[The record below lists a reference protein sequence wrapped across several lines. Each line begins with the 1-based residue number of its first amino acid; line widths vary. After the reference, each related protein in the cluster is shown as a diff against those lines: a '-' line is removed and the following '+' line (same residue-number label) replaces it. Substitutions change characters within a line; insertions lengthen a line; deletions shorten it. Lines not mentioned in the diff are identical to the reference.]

1 MQPKAWPLA
10 QANVVDDAVL
20 GGNART
26 ETIATAEEC
35 MISRRNVL
43 FGVGGAA
50 VGGAL
55 ASSLSG
61 VQLFNYGD
69 TPVNLFDYRELAR
82 SRLPKIIFDYLEG
95 GAGGEWSLS
104 HNREIF
110 ERLVFRPKRL
120 LDLSKRDISIVL
132 FGKKYSAPIII
143 APTGFNGVFWP
154 DGDIALARAAERANI
169 PFALST
175 ASTTSIEDVASNA
188 GGDKWFQL
196 YVLNKALSQQLVE
209 RAKAAGYSKLV
220 LTVDLGVDGLRER
233 DSRNGFRLPLNVSAS
248 LLADGLMHP
257 SWSLDFVRH
266 GMPKVANF
274 ARRITSDTAN
284 QAGQMRR
291 GLDASFS
298 WKDLKWLRSIWPHE
312 LLVKG
317 ILRPDDAVRCVAE
330 GADGVILSNHGG
342 RQLGDAISPLQVLAE
357 TRSKITQPI
366 LIDSGFRRGADVVK
380 AIALGANA
388 VQLGRA
394 TLYGLAARGET
405 GVTEVLNLICSEID
419 NTMAQIGC
427 PSLADLSPDSIAADG
442 APLGARS

>member
-1 MQPKAWPLA
+1 
-10 QANVVDDAVL
+10 
-20 GGNART
+20 
-26 ETIATAEEC
+26 

-43 FGVGGAA
+43 FGIGGAA

-55 ASSLSG
+55 TSSLG
-61 VQLFNYGD
+61 EAKLFDYGD
-69 TPVNLFDYRELAR
+69 TPVNVFDYRELAR
-82 SRLPKIIFDYLEG
+82 TRLPRIVFDYLEG

-120 LDLSKRDISIVL
+120 LDISKRDISTVL
-132 FGKKYSAPIII
+132 FGQKYAAPIVI
-143 APTGFNGVFWP
+143 APTGLNGAFWP
-154 DGDIALARAAERANI
+154 NGDIALARAAEKANI

-175 ASTTSIEDVASNA
+175 ASTASIEDVAQNA

-196 YVLNKALSQQLVE
+196 YVLNKTLSQQLVE
-209 RAKAAGYSKLV
+209 RAKAAGYSKLI
-220 LTVDLGVDGLRER
+220 LTTDLGVDGLRER
-233 DSRNGFRLPLNVSAS
+233 DNRNGFKLPLSYSSS
-248 LLADGLMHP
+248 LLVDGLTHP
-257 SWSLDFVRH
+257 GWALDFAKH

-274 ARRITSDTAN
+274 TRRDASDTAS

-291 GLDASFS
+291 GLDTTFS
-298 WKDLKWLRSIWPHE
+298 WQDLKWLRSIWPRQ

-317 ILRPDDAVRCVAE
+317 VLRPDDAVRCIAE

-342 RQLGDAISPLQVLAE
+342 RQLGDAISPLQALAE

-366 LIDSGFRRGADVVK
+366 LIDSGFRRGADIVK
-380 AIALGANA
+380 ALALGANA

-394 TLYGLAARGET
+394 TLYGLAARGEI
-405 GVTEVLNLICSEID
+405 GVTEVLNMMFAEID

-427 PSLADLSPDSIAADG
+427 SSIADLSPDCITEDRL
-442 APLGARS
+442 PLAVRS

>member
-1 MQPKAWPLA
+1 
-10 QANVVDDAVL
+10 
-20 GGNART
+20 
-26 ETIATAEEC
+26 

-43 FGVGGAA
+43 FGIGGAA

-55 ASSLSG
+55 ANSPG
-61 VQLFNYGD
+61 GTTFFNYGD
-69 TPVNLFDYRELAR
+69 APVNALDYRELAR
-82 SRLPKIIFDYLEG
+82 ARLPKIVFDYLEG
-95 GAGGEWSLS
+95 GAGGEWSLL

-120 LDLSKRDISIVL
+120 LDISKRDISTVL
-132 FGKKYSAPIII
+132 FGKKYDAPIII
-143 APTGFNGVFWP
+143 APTGLNGAFWP
-154 DGDIALARAAERANI
+154 NGDIALARAAEKANI

-175 ASTTSIEDVASNA
+175 ASTVSIEDVAQNA

-196 YVLNKALSQQLVE
+196 YVLNKTLSQQLVE
-209 RAKAAGYSKLV
+209 RAKAAGYSKLI

-233 DSRNGFRLPLNVSAS
+233 DNRNGFKLPLNYSSS
-248 LLADGLMHP
+248 LLVDGLTHP
-257 SWSLDFVRH
+257 SWELDFAKH

-274 ARRITSDTAN
+274 TRSDASDTAS

-291 GLDASFS
+291 GLNTTFS
-298 WKDLKWLRSIWPHE
+298 WKDLKWLRSIWPHQ

-317 ILRPDDAVRCVAE
+317 VLRPDDAVRCVAE

-366 LIDSGFRRGADVVK
+366 LIDSGFRRGADIVK
-380 AIALGANA
+380 ALALGANA

-394 TLYGLAARGET
+394 TLYGLAARGEI
-405 GVTEVLNLICSEID
+405 GVTEVLNMMFAEID

-427 PSLADLSPDSIAADG
+427 PSIADLSTDCIAEDG
-442 APLGARS
+442 LPLGARS